1 MVVLEGSDPE
11 IYVSRLL
18 PIFEGFGFS
27 FGIFGL
33 CKKSRFRKKSLGV
46 GQNFGPLVQWRSWY
60 VHVVLT

>member
-1 MVVLEGSDPE
+1 MVVLEGSDQE

-33 CKKSRFRKKSLGV
+33 CKKSRFRKKVSVLVKILVPSFSGAV
-46 GQNFGPLVQWRSWY
+46 GMY
-60 VHVVLT
+60 M